1 MEKVIIFDGEQSH
14 DIGIE
19 YFFQHPVIERI
30 GKSDIVHYYKA
41 TAIFRDTLKQ
51 VIKAHKVNEST
62 TESIKH
68 YMNMLNQVTGGEN
81 MLRIMLKDLVGDEVG
96 STVILL
102 VEQLIKEDNEN
113 V

>member
-1 MEKVIIFDGEQSH
+1 
-14 DIGIE
+14 
-19 YFFQHPVIERI
+19 
-30 GKSDIVHYYKA
+30 
-41 TAIFRDTLKQ
+41 
-51 VIKAHKVNEST
+51 
-62 TESIKH
+62 
-68 YMNMLNQVTGGEN
+68 MNMLNQVTGGEN